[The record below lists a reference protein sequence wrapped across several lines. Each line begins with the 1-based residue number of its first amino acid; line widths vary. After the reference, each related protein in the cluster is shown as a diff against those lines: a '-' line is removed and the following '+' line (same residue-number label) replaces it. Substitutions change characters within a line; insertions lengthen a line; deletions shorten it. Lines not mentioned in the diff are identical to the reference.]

1 MATNTIELVK
11 EILKPEK
18 SRQAD
23 TKVIFTPIDLS
34 SLEGQP
40 RDVIT
45 SSTDLH
51 ESTTLAATATA
62 TDFRGRTTDTDSSV
76 NQIYHEDSE
85 VFPEGGWEA
94 WRVVLGSFFG
104 LIAVAGF
111 VNSIGAV
118 QAYISTNQLEAL
130 SESQIAWI
138 FSFFLFFAY
147 TFSGLAGPFF
157 DSFGPYYLG
166 IAGSILFV
174 GGTMMMSLSSKYYQF
189 FLALGLCVGIGI
201 GMLMTPLIAIIG
213 HWFNYKR
220 GTAIGAA
227 TVGGSLGGVIFPL
240 VLRALYAS
248 VGFAWA
254 IRVVGFISFVVVVL
268 ALILIKPRLART
280 PFHFRVDSIIDFRSL
295 TDMRFLWL
303 TVANFLGELAVVNG
317 FTFMTSY
324 ALRQGKSEKLAYT
337 LLTLLNST
345 GMLGRWLS
353 GVIADQLGRFNTLIA
368 ICIMAFT
375 TILAIWLPFGH
386 STAGL
391 ITFSVVHG
399 FCNGGILSLV
409 PVCCGQIC
417 KACDYG
423 KRYGTMF
430 SFTAFGVLLGIP
442 ISGALIK
449 PGLDGYNN
457 LIIFT
462 GILYVGTTLSVLLSR
477 YCIVGFKLNAK
488 V

>member
-18 SRQAD
+18 SRQAE
-23 TKVIFTPIDLS
+23 TKITFTPFELS
-34 SLEGQP
+34 SLDP
-40 RDVIT
+40 SRDAIT
-45 SSTDLH
+45 SSTVLH
-51 ESTTLAATATA
+51 ESNVLSTTA
-62 TDFRGRTTDTDSSV
+62 TDLRSRTTSTDSSFN
-76 NQIYHEDSE
+76 NQIHLEDSD
-85 VFPEGGWEA
+85 VFPEGGWTA

-138 FSFFLFFAY
+138 FSIFLFFAY
-147 TFSGLAGPFF
+147 SFSGLAGPFF
-157 DSFGPYYLG
+157 DSFGPYHLG
-166 IAGSILFV
+166 ITGSALFV
-174 GGTMMMSLSSKYYQF
+174 GGVMIVSVSSKYYQF
-189 FLALGLCVGIGI
+189 FLALGLCIGIGI

-240 VLRALYAS
+240 ILRALYAS

-254 IRVVGFISFVVVVL
+254 IRVVGFLSFAVL
-268 ALILIKPRLART
+268 ALALVLIKPRLART
-280 PFHFRVDSIIDFRSL
+280 PFHFRVNSILDFRSL
-295 TDMRFLWL
+295 TDMRFAWL

-317 FTFMTSY
+317 LTFLTSY
-324 ALRQGKSEKLAYT
+324 ALRQGKSENLAYT

-353 GVIADQLGRFNTLIA
+353 GVIADQLGRFNTLIV

-391 ITFSVVHG
+391 IAFSVVHG
-399 FCNGGILSLV
+399 FSNGGILSLA

-417 KACDYG
+417 KARDYG

-430 SFTAFGVLLGIP
+430 FVTAFGVLLGMP

-449 PGLDGYNN
+449 PGPDGYNN

-462 GILYVGTTLSVLLSR
+462 GALYVGTTLCVILSR
-477 YCIVGFKLNAK
+477 YCIVGFKFKAK

>member
-1 MATNTIELVK
+1 MATNTIELMK

-18 SRQAD
+18 SRQAA
-23 TKVIFTPIDLS
+23 TKVTLTPIELS
-34 SLEGQP
+34 SLEDP
-40 RDVIT
+40 SRDAIT
-45 SSTDLH
+45 SSTVLH
-51 ESTTLAATATA
+51 ESTVLSTTAITSDLRNRI
-62 TDFRGRTTDTDSSV
+62 TSTDTSV
-76 NQIYHEDSE
+76 NQLYLEDSD
-85 VFPEGGWEA
+85 VFPEGGWAA

-104 LIAVAGF
+104 LIAAAGF

-138 FSFFLFFAY
+138 FSIFLFFAY
-147 TFSGLAGPFF
+147 SFSGLAGPFF
-157 DSFGPYYLG
+157 DSFGPYHLG
-166 IAGSILFV
+166 ITGSVLFV
-174 GGTMMMSLSSKYYQF
+174 GGVMIVSVSSKYYQF
-189 FLALGLCVGIGI
+189 FLALGLCIGIGI

-227 TVGGSLGGVIFPL
+227 TVGGSFGGVIFPL
-240 VLRALYAS
+240 ILRALYAS

-254 IRVVGFISFVVVVL
+254 IRVVGFLSFAVL
-268 ALILIKPRLART
+268 ALALVLIKPRLARA
-280 PFHFRVDSIIDFRSL
+280 PFHFRVNSILDIRSL
-295 TDMRFLWL
+295 TDMRFAWL

-317 FTFMTSY
+317 LTFLTSY
-324 ALRQGKSEKLAYT
+324 ALRQGKSENLAYT

-353 GVIADQLGRFNTLIA
+353 GVIADQLGRFNTLIV
-368 ICIMAFT
+368 ICIMAFA
-375 TILAIWLPFGH
+375 TILGIWLPFGK

-391 ITFSVVHG
+391 IVFSTLHG
-399 FCNGGILSLV
+399 FCNGGILSLA

-417 KACDYG
+417 QARDYG

-430 SFTAFGVLLGIP
+430 FVTAFGVLLGMP

-449 PGLDGYNN
+449 PGPDGYNK

-462 GILYVGTTLSVLLSR
+462 GALYVGTTLFVILSR
-477 YCIVGFKLNAK
+477 YCIVGFKFNAK